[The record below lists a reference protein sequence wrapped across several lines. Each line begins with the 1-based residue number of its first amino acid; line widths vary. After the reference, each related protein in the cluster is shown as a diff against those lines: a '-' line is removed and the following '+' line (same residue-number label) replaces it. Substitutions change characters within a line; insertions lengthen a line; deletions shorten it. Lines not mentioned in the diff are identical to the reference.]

1 MSSSGNSIVSED
13 TESCSAS
20 GTSPSLS
27 ESESSFMLYKSRW
40 LLLIAMTL
48 LNLANYSHWVAF
60 ASVAK
65 QGAEYYH
72 VTGPEVSQLSQFSFY
87 IYTLTL
93 RWI

>member
-13 TESCSAS
+13 TESTS

-27 ESESSFMLYKSRW
+27 ESDSRYRLYGSRW
-40 LLLIAMTL
+40 LLLVAVTL

-72 VTGPEVSQLSQFSFY
+72 VTGPEVS
-87 IYTLTL
+87 IYQSIFFIQILTFRL
-93 RWI
+93 I

>member
-1 MSSSGNSIVSED
+1 MSSSGNSFVS
-13 TESCSAS
+13 ESCSAS

-27 ESESSFMLYKSRW
+27 ESDSSFRLYRSRW
-40 LLLIAMTL
+40 LLLIAVTL

-72 VTGPEVSQLSQFSFY
+72 VTGPEVSQYSIFH
-87 IYTLTL
+87 IYSLTL